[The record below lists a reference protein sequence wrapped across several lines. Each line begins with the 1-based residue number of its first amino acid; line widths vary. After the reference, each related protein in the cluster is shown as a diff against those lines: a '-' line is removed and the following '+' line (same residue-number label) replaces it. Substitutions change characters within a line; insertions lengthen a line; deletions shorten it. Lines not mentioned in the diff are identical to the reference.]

1 MNFTLVPSNQ
11 SVPSLGQNTV
21 YLQIDNWNDYSFV
34 TMFYL
39 VIFDENGTKHDIG
52 NVKIGFKGQTTQQS
66 TYGSLAASFDRLP
79 EGYFSLGEGVEY
91 YKTIVNELSP
101 QTKESLLD
109 GLNDIVAKPSI
120 INAIEDEDVF
130 GTSLLRY
137 TSLSVVKGQLTR
149 ILNGDAELTPYNFGF
164 VRHQTE
170 SLAGVSL
177 GFQVTPESKPKTNIH
192 AIIGRNGVGKTTL
205 LNGMIASVIE
215 QDISKGHFFEN
226 TPFGPGNA
234 INKDYFSSIVSVSFS
249 VFDPFDPPMERAD
262 PSKGTCYYYIGL
274 KQTSQTA
281 LKNLGQLHTE
291 FYSSLRNCFVSKAKK
306 DRWLKAVKTLESDSN
321 FADMNLAIL
330 TTVSDEYFRQSAIH
344 LISKMSSG
352 HAIVILTLTKLVEKV
367 EEKTLLLI
375 DEPESHLHPPLLS
388 AFTRALSDLLSNRNG
403 VAIIAT
409 HSPVVLQEIPQS
421 CVSKITRFGAS
432 MSTSRP
438 KIETFA
444 ENVGMLTREVFGLEV
459 TKSGFHELL
468 QSSVDEGKSYQEIL
482 NSYQQKLGI
491 EGQFL
496 LQSMIANRV
505 SGQE

>member
-1 MNFTLVPSNQ
+1 ML
-11 SVPSLGQNTV
+11 L
-21 YLQIDNWNDYSFV
+21 
-34 TMFYL
+34 
-39 VIFDENGTKHDIG
+39 
-52 NVKIGFKGQTTQQS
+52 KG
-66 TYGSLAASFDRLP
+66 Y
-79 EGYFSLGEGVEY
+79 
-91 YKTIVNELSP
+91 
-101 QTKESLLD
+101 
-109 GLNDIVAKPSI
+109 
-120 INAIEDEDVF
+120 
-130 GTSLLRY
+130 
-137 TSLSVVKGQLTR
+137 
-149 ILNGDAELTPYNFGF
+149 
-164 VRHQTE
+164 
-170 SLAGVSL
+170 
-177 GFQVTPESKPKTNIH
+177 
-192 AIIGRNGVGKTTL
+192 
-205 LNGMIASVIE
+205 
-215 QDISKGHFFEN
+215 FFEN

-274 KQTSQTA
+274 KQTSQTT
-281 LKNLGQLHTE
+281 LKSLGQLHTE

-409 HSPVVLQEIPQS
+409 HSPVVLQEIPRS
-421 CVSKITRFGAS
+421 CVSKITRFGTS

-468 QSSVDEGKSYQEIL
+468 QSSVDEGKSYQKIL
-482 NSYQQKLGI
+482 ESYEQKLGI

-496 LQSMIANRV
+496 LQSMIANRDT
-505 SGQE
+505 GQE